1 MKILIMRKLFTA
13 IFMAVALF
21 TAIPS
26 QAQIKFGVKGGLNV
40 TKMSVS
46 SDVYSADNNNGF
58 FIGPTVKFTLPIVG
72 LGIDAAA
79 LYDERKGSLYVE
91 DMVDKRSEN
100 VKFKSIN
107 VPVNLRWNIGLGS
120 LAGVY
125 LAAGPQFGFALG
137 DIGDAWDS
145 SSYKKENMNVSINLG
160 AGLMLLGHL
169 ELGFTY
175 NIQTKDSYTITE
187 YYSGGNL
194 GKELTDIKTNAWQIS
209 AAYYF

>member
-1 MKILIMRKLFTA
+1 MRKFFS
-13 IFMAVALF
+13 IIVMAVALL
-21 TAIPS
+21 TAVPS

-58 FIGPTVKFTLPIVG
+58 FIGPTVKFTLPLVG

-79 LYDERKGSLYVE
+79 LYDQRKGSLVRSDNKAE
-91 DMVDKRSEN
+91 D

-137 DIGDAWDS
+137 DFSDAWDS
-145 SSYKKENMNVSINLG
+145 NFYKKENMNVSINLG
-160 AGLMLLGHL
+160 AGLSLFKHL
-169 ELGFTY
+169 ELGFSY
-175 NIQTKDSYTITE
+175 NIQTKDAYTITE
-187 YYSGGNL
+187 DYAGGSL
-194 GKELTDIKTNAWQIS
+194 GREITDIKTNAWQIS

>member
-1 MKILIMRKLFTA
+1 MKNKRMII
-13 IFMAVALF
+13 AVAVVLMMMA
-21 TAIPS
+21 AIPS
-26 QAQIKFGVKGGLNV
+26 VAQVKFGVKGGLNV

-46 SDVYSADNNNGF
+46 SEVYSADNNNGF

-79 LYDERKGSLYVE
+79 LYDERKGALVRYDNKSE
-91 DMVDKRSEN
+91 D

-120 LAGVY
+120 LAGIY

-137 DIGDAWDS
+137 DFGDAWDS
-145 SSYKKENMNVSINLG
+145 SFYKKENMNVSINLG
-160 AGLMLLGHL
+160 AGLSLLKHL

-175 NIQTKDSYTITE
+175 NIQTKDNYAITE
-187 YYSGGNL
+187 DWAGGNL
-194 GKELTDIKTNAWQIS
+194 GRQVTDIKTNAWQIS

>member
-1 MKILIMRKLFTA
+1 MKNKRLI
-13 IFMAVALF
+13 IAVAVVLMMMA
-21 TAIPS
+21 AIPS
-26 QAQIKFGVKGGLNV
+26 MAQVKFGVKGGLNV

-79 LYDERKGSLYVE
+79 LYDQRKGSLVRF
-91 DMVDKRSEN
+91 DNKSEE

-120 LAGVY
+120 LAGIY
-125 LAAGPQFGFALG
+125 LAAGPQFGFAFG
-137 DIGDAWDS
+137 DFGDAWDS
-145 SSYKKENMNVSINLG
+145 SFYKKENMNVSVNLG
-160 AGLMLLGHL
+160 AGLSLLKHL

-187 YYSGGNL
+187 DYAGGNL
-194 GKELTDIKTNAWQIS
+194 GREVTDIKTNAWQIS

>member
-1 MKILIMRKLFTA
+1 MII
-13 IFMAVALF
+13 AVAVVLMMMA
-21 TAIPS
+21 AIPS
-26 QAQIKFGVKGGLNV
+26 VAQVKFGVKGGLNV

-79 LYDERKGSLYVE
+79 LYDERKGSLVRFDNKSE
-91 DMVDKRSEN
+91 D

-120 LAGVY
+120 LAGIY

-137 DIGDAWDS
+137 DFGDAWDS
-145 SSYKKENMNVSINLG
+145 SFYKKENMNVSVNLG
-160 AGLMLLGHL
+160 AGLSLLKHL

-175 NIQTKDSYTITE
+175 NIQTKDSYAITE
-187 YYSGGNL
+187 DWAGGNL
-194 GKELTDIKTNAWQIS
+194 GLQVTDIKTNAWQIS

>member
-1 MKILIMRKLFTA
+1 MRKLFTA
-13 IFMAVALF
+13 IVMAVALL

-79 LYDERKGSLYVE
+79 LYDQRKGSLVSKNNTSE
-91 DMVDKRSEN
+91 D

-120 LAGVY
+120 LAGIY

-137 DIGDAWDS
+137 DFSDAWDS
-145 SSYKKENMNVSINLG
+145 NFYKKENMNVSINLG
-160 AGLMLLGHL
+160 AGLSLLKHL

-175 NIQTKDSYTITE
+175 NIQTKDTYSITE
-187 YYSGGNL
+187 NYAGGSL
-194 GKELTDIKTNAWQIS
+194 GREITDIKTNAWQVS

>member
-1 MKILIMRKLFTA
+1 MRKLFTA
-13 IFMAVALF
+13 IVVAVALF

-79 LYDERKGSLYVE
+79 LYDQRKGSLVSRNDKSE
-91 DMVDKRSEN
+91 D

-137 DIGDAWDS
+137 DFSDAWDS
-145 SSYKKENMNVSINLG
+145 NFYKKENMNVSINLG
-160 AGLMLLGHL
+160 AGLSLLKHL

-175 NIQTKDSYTITE
+175 NIQTKDTYSITE
-187 YYSGGNL
+187 NYAGGSL
-194 GKELTDIKTNAWQIS
+194 GREITDIKTNAWQIS

>member
-1 MKILIMRKLFTA
+1 MII
-13 IFMAVALF
+13 AVAVVLMMMA
-21 TAIPS
+21 AIPS
-26 QAQIKFGVKGGLNV
+26 VAQVKFGVKGGLNV

-79 LYDERKGSLYVE
+79 LYDQRKGPLVRFDNKSE
-91 DMVDKRSEN
+91 D

-120 LAGVY
+120 LAGIY

-137 DIGDAWDS
+137 DLSDAWDS

-160 AGLMLLGHL
+160 AGLSLLKHL

-175 NIQTKDSYTITE
+175 NIQTKDSYAITE
-187 YYSGGNL
+187 DWAGGNL
-194 GKELTDIKTNAWQIS
+194 GREVTDIKTNAWQIS

>member
-1 MKILIMRKLFTA
+1 MRKLFTA
-13 IFMAVALF
+13 IVMAVALLI
-21 TAIPS
+21 AIPS

-79 LYDERKGSLYVE
+79 LYDQRKGSLVSRNDKSE
-91 DMVDKRSEN
+91 D

-120 LAGVY
+120 LAGIY

-137 DIGDAWDS
+137 DFSDAWDS
-145 SSYKKENMNVSINLG
+145 NFYKKENMNVSINLG
-160 AGLMLLGHL
+160 AGLSLLKHL

-175 NIQTKDSYTITE
+175 NIQTKDTYSITE
-187 YYSGGNL
+187 NYAGGSL
-194 GKELTDIKTNAWQIS
+194 GREITDIKTNAWQIS

>member
-1 MKILIMRKLFTA
+1 MRKLFTS
-13 IFMAVALF
+13 IVMAVALL

-58 FIGPTVKFTLPIVG
+58 FIGPTVKFTLPLVG

-79 LYDERKGSLYVE
+79 LYDQRKGSLVSRNDKSE
-91 DMVDKRSEN
+91 D

-120 LAGVY
+120 LAGIY

-137 DIGDAWDS
+137 DFSDAWDS
-145 SSYKKENMNVSINLG
+145 NSYKKENMNVSINLG
-160 AGLMLLGHL
+160 AGLSLLKHL

-187 YYSGGNL
+187 PGGSL
-194 GKELTDIKTNAWQIS
+194 DREITDIKTNAWQIS

>member
-1 MKILIMRKLFTA
+1 MNKDMKYSSLFSSIAVVLIM
-13 IFMAVALF
+13 MA
-21 TAIPS
+21 AIPS
-26 QAQIKFGVKGGLNV
+26 KAQVKFGVKGGLNV
-40 TKMSVS
+40 THMSVS

-58 FIGPTVKFTLPIVG
+58 FIGPTVKFTLPLVG
-72 LGIDAAA
+72 IGIDAAA
-79 LYDERKGSLYVE
+79 LYDQRKGSLVS
-91 DMVDKRSEN
+91 MNNRSED

-120 LAGVY
+120 LAGIY

-137 DIGDAWDS
+137 DFSDAWDS
-145 SSYKKENMNVSINLG
+145 NFYKKENMNVSINLG
-160 AGLMLLGHL
+160 AGLSLLKHL

-187 YYSGGNL
+187 VYAGSSTDR
-194 GKELTDIKTNAWQIS
+194 EITDIKTNAWQIS

>member
-1 MKILIMRKLFTA
+1 MKNNRMII
-13 IFMAVALF
+13 AVAVVLMMMA
-21 TAIPS
+21 AIPS
-26 QAQIKFGVKGGLNV
+26 VAQVKFGVKGGLNV

-46 SDVYSADNNNGF
+46 SEVYSADNNNGF

-79 LYDERKGSLYVE
+79 LYDERKGSLVRFDNKSE
-91 DMVDKRSEN
+91 D

-120 LAGVY
+120 LAGIY

-137 DIGDAWDS
+137 DFGDAWDS
-145 SSYKKENMNVSINLG
+145 SFYKKENMNVSINLG
-160 AGLMLLGHL
+160 AGLSLLKHL

-175 NIQTKDSYTITE
+175 NIQTKDSYAITE
-187 YYSGGNL
+187 DWAGGNL
-194 GKELTDIKTNAWQIS
+194 GLQVTDIKTNAWQIS

>member
-1 MKILIMRKLFTA
+1 MKSNRLIT
-13 IFMAVALF
+13 AVAALCMMMA
-21 TAIPS
+21 AIPS
-26 QAQIKFGVKGGLNV
+26 MAQVKFGVKGGLNV

-58 FIGPTVKFTLPIVG
+58 FIGPTIKFTLPIVG

-79 LYDERKGSLYVE
+79 LYDERKGSLVRF
-91 DMVDKRSEN
+91 DNKSDD

-120 LAGVY
+120 LAGIY

-137 DIGDAWDS
+137 DFSDTWDS
-145 SSYKKENMNVSINLG
+145 DSYKKENMNVSINVG
-160 AGLMLLGHL
+160 AGLSLLKHL

-187 YYSGGNL
+187 DYAGGNL
-194 GKELTDIKTNAWQIS
+194 GREITNIKTNAWQIS

>member
-1 MKILIMRKLFTA
+1 MKNKRLI
-13 IFMAVALF
+13 IAVAVVLMMMA
-21 TAIPS
+21 AIPS
-26 QAQIKFGVKGGLNV
+26 MAQVKFGVKGGLNV

-79 LYDERKGSLYVE
+79 LYDQRKGSLVRF
-91 DMVDKRSEN
+91 DNKSEE

-120 LAGVY
+120 LAGIY

-137 DIGDAWDS
+137 DFGDAWDS
-145 SSYKKENMNVSINLG
+145 SFYKKENMNVSINLG
-160 AGLMLLGHL
+160 AGLSLLKHL

-175 NIQTKDSYTITE
+175 NIQTKDNYAITE
-187 YYSGGNL
+187 DWAGGNL
-194 GKELTDIKTNAWQIS
+194 GRQVTDIKTNAWQIS

>member
-1 MKILIMRKLFTA
+1 MKNKRMII
-13 IFMAVALF
+13 AVAVVLMMMA
-21 TAIPS
+21 AIPS
-26 QAQIKFGVKGGLNV
+26 VAQVKFGVKGGLNV

-46 SDVYSADNNNGF
+46 SEVYSADNNNGF

-79 LYDERKGSLYVE
+79 LYDERKGALVRYDNKSE
-91 DMVDKRSEN
+91 D

-120 LAGVY
+120 LAGIY

-137 DIGDAWDS
+137 DFGDAWDS
-145 SSYKKENMNVSINLG
+145 SFYKKENMNVSINLG
-160 AGLMLLGHL
+160 AGLSLLKHL

-175 NIQTKDSYTITE
+175 NIQTKDSYAITE
-187 YYSGGNL
+187 DWAGGNL
-194 GKELTDIKTNAWQIS
+194 GLQVTDIKTNAWQIS

>member
-1 MKILIMRKLFTA
+1 MNKDMKYRSLFSSIAVVLIM
-13 IFMAVALF
+13 MA
-21 TAIPS
+21 AIPS
-26 QAQIKFGVKGGLNV
+26 KAQVKFGVKGGLNV
-40 TKMSVS
+40 THMSVS

-58 FIGPTVKFTLPIVG
+58 FIGPTVKFTLPLVG
-72 LGIDAAA
+72 IGIDAAA
-79 LYDERKGSLYVE
+79 LYDQRKGSLVS
-91 DMVDKRSEN
+91 MNNRSED

-120 LAGVY
+120 LAGIY

-137 DIGDAWDS
+137 DFSDAWDS
-145 SSYKKENMNVSINLG
+145 NFYKKENMNVSINLG
-160 AGLMLLGHL
+160 AGLSLLKHL

-187 YYSGGNL
+187 DYAGGNL
-194 GKELTDIKTNAWQIS
+194 GREVTDIKTNAWQIS

>member
-1 MKILIMRKLFTA
+1 MNKDMKYRSLFSSIAVVLIM
-13 IFMAVALF
+13 MA
-21 TAIPS
+21 AIPS
-26 QAQIKFGVKGGLNV
+26 KAQVKFGVKGGLNV
-40 TKMSVS
+40 THMSVS

-58 FIGPTVKFTLPIVG
+58 FIGPTVKFTLPLVG
-72 LGIDAAA
+72 IGIDAAA
-79 LYDERKGSLYVE
+79 LYDQRKGSLVS
-91 DMVDKRSEN
+91 VNNRSED

-120 LAGVY
+120 LAGIY

-137 DIGDAWDS
+137 DFSDAWDS
-145 SSYKKENMNVSINLG
+145 NFYKKENMNVSINLG
-160 AGLMLLGHL
+160 AGLSLLKHL

-187 YYSGGNL
+187 DWAGGNL
-194 GKELTDIKTNAWQIS
+194 GREVTDIKTNAWQIS

>member
-1 MKILIMRKLFTA
+1 
-13 IFMAVALF
+13 MAAALF
-21 TAIPS
+21 TAVPS

-46 SDVYSADNNNGF
+46 SAVYSADNNNGF
-58 FIGPTVKFTLPIVG
+58 FIGPTVKFTLPLVG

-79 LYDERKGSLYVE
+79 LYDQRKGSLVRYDNKAE
-91 DMVDKRSEN
+91 D

-137 DIGDAWDS
+137 DFGDAWKND
-145 SSYKKENMNVSINLG
+145 SYKKENMNVSINLG
-160 AGLMLLGHL
+160 AGLSLFKHL

-175 NIQTKDSYTITE
+175 NIQTKDG
-187 YYSGGNL
+187 YSIAEDYAGGNL
-194 GKELTDIKTNAWQIS
+194 GREITDIKTNAWQIS

>member
-1 MKILIMRKLFTA
+1 MKNKRMII
-13 IFMAVALF
+13 AVAVVLMMMA
-21 TAIPS
+21 AIPS
-26 QAQIKFGVKGGLNV
+26 VAQVKFGVKGGLNV

-79 LYDERKGSLYVE
+79 LYDERKGSLVRFDNKSE
-91 DMVDKRSEN
+91 D

-120 LAGVY
+120 LAGIY
-125 LAAGPQFGFALG
+125 LAAGPQFGFAFG
-137 DIGDAWDS
+137 DFGDAWDS
-145 SSYKKENMNVSINLG
+145 SFYKKENMNVSINLG
-160 AGLMLLGHL
+160 AGLSLLKHL

-175 NIQTKDSYTITE
+175 NIQTKDSYAITE
-187 YYSGGNL
+187 DWAGGNL
-194 GKELTDIKTNAWQIS
+194 GLQVTDIKTNAWQIS

>member
-1 MKILIMRKLFTA
+1 MKNKRLI
-13 IFMAVALF
+13 IAVAVVLMMMA
-21 TAIPS
+21 AIPS
-26 QAQIKFGVKGGLNV
+26 MAQVKFGVKGGLNV

-79 LYDERKGSLYVE
+79 LYDQRKGSLVRF
-91 DMVDKRSEN
+91 DNKSEE

-120 LAGVY
+120 LAGIY

-137 DIGDAWDS
+137 DFSDAWDS
-145 SSYKKENMNVSINLG
+145 SFYKKENMNVSINLG
-160 AGLMLLGHL
+160 AGLSLLKHL

-175 NIQTKDSYTITE
+175 NIQTKDNYAITE
-187 YYSGGNL
+187 DWAGGNL
-194 GKELTDIKTNAWQIS
+194 GREVTDIKTNAWQIS

>member
-1 MKILIMRKLFTA
+1 MRKFFS
-13 IFMAVALF
+13 IIVMAVALL
-21 TAIPS
+21 TAVPS

-58 FIGPTVKFTLPIVG
+58 FIGPTVKFTLPLVG

-79 LYDERKGSLYVE
+79 LYDQRKGSLVRSDNKAE
-91 DMVDKRSEN
+91 D

-120 LAGVY
+120 LAGIY

-137 DIGDAWDS
+137 DFSDAWDS
-145 SSYKKENMNVSINLG
+145 NFYKKENMNVSINLG
-160 AGLMLLGHL
+160 AGLSLFKHL

-175 NIQTKDSYTITE
+175 NIQTKDAYTITE
-187 YYSGGNL
+187 DYAGGSL
-194 GKELTDIKTNAWQIS
+194 GREITDIKTNAWQIS

>member
-13 IFMAVALF
+13 IVMAVALL

-79 LYDERKGSLYVE
+79 LYDQRKGSLVSKNNTSE
-91 DMVDKRSEN
+91 D

-120 LAGVY
+120 LAGIY

-137 DIGDAWDS
+137 DFSDAWDS
-145 SSYKKENMNVSINLG
+145 NFYKKENMNVSINLG
-160 AGLMLLGHL
+160 AGLSLLKHL

-175 NIQTKDSYTITE
+175 NIQTKDTYSITE
-187 YYSGGNL
+187 NYAGGSL
-194 GKELTDIKTNAWQIS
+194 GREITDIKTNAWQIS
-209 AAYYF
+209 AACYF

>member
-1 MKILIMRKLFTA
+1 MII
-13 IFMAVALF
+13 AVAVVLMMMA
-21 TAIPS
+21 AIPS
-26 QAQIKFGVKGGLNV
+26 VAQVKFGVKGGLNV

-79 LYDERKGSLYVE
+79 LYDERKGALVRYDNKSE
-91 DMVDKRSEN
+91 D

-120 LAGVY
+120 LAGIY

-137 DIGDAWDS
+137 DFGDAWDS
-145 SSYKKENMNVSINLG
+145 SFYKKENMNVSINLG
-160 AGLMLLGHL
+160 AGLSLLKHL

-175 NIQTKDSYTITE
+175 NIQTKDSYAITE
-187 YYSGGNL
+187 DWAGGNL
-194 GKELTDIKTNAWQIS
+194 GLQVTDIKTNAWQIS

>member
-1 MKILIMRKLFTA
+1 MRKLFTS
-13 IFMAVALF
+13 IVMAVALL

-79 LYDERKGSLYVE
+79 LYDQRKGSLVSRNDKSE
-91 DMVDKRSEN
+91 D

-120 LAGVY
+120 LAGIY

-137 DIGDAWDS
+137 DFSDAWDS
-145 SSYKKENMNVSINLG
+145 NFYKKENMNVSINLG
-160 AGLMLLGHL
+160 AGLSLLKHL

-175 NIQTKDSYTITE
+175 NIQTKDTYSITE
-187 YYSGGNL
+187 NYAGGSL
-194 GKELTDIKTNAWQIS
+194 GREITDIKTNAWQVS

>member
-1 MKILIMRKLFTA
+1 MRKLFTS
-13 IFMAVALF
+13 IVMAVALL

-79 LYDERKGSLYVE
+79 LYDQRKGSLVSRNDKSE
-91 DMVDKRSEN
+91 D

-120 LAGVY
+120 LAGIY

-137 DIGDAWDS
+137 DFSDAWDS
-145 SSYKKENMNVSINLG
+145 NFYKKENMNVSINLG
-160 AGLMLLGHL
+160 AGLSLLKHL

-175 NIQTKDSYTITE
+175 NIQTKDTYSITE
-187 YYSGGNL
+187 NYAGGSL
-194 GKELTDIKTNAWQIS
+194 GREITDIKTNAWQIS

>member
-1 MKILIMRKLFTA
+1 MKNKRLI
-13 IFMAVALF
+13 IAVAVVLMMMA
-21 TAIPS
+21 AIPS
-26 QAQIKFGVKGGLNV
+26 MAQVKFGVKGGLNV

-79 LYDERKGSLYVE
+79 LYDQRKGSLVSRNDKSE
-91 DMVDKRSEN
+91 D

-120 LAGVY
+120 LAGIY

-137 DIGDAWDS
+137 DFSDAWDS
-145 SSYKKENMNVSINLG
+145 NFYKKENMNVSINLG
-160 AGLMLLGHL
+160 AGLSLLKHL

-175 NIQTKDSYTITE
+175 NIQTKDTYSITE
-187 YYSGGNL
+187 NYAGGSL
-194 GKELTDIKTNAWQIS
+194 GREITDIKTNAWQIS

>member
-1 MKILIMRKLFTA
+1 MRKFFS
-13 IFMAVALF
+13 IIVMAVALL
-21 TAIPS
+21 TAVPS

-58 FIGPTVKFTLPIVG
+58 FIGPTVKFTLPLVG

-79 LYDERKGSLYVE
+79 LYDQRKGSLVRSDNKAE
-91 DMVDKRSEN
+91 D

-120 LAGVY
+120 LAGIY

-137 DIGDAWDS
+137 DFSDAWDS
-145 SSYKKENMNVSINLG
+145 NFYKKENMNVSINLG
-160 AGLMLLGHL
+160 AGLSLFKHL
-169 ELGFTY
+169 ELGFSY
-175 NIQTKDSYTITE
+175 NIQTKDAYTITE
-187 YYSGGNL
+187 DYAGGSL
-194 GKELTDIKTNAWQIS
+194 GREITDIKTNAWQIS

>member
-1 MKILIMRKLFTA
+1 MRKFFS
-13 IFMAVALF
+13 IIVMAVALL
-21 TAIPS
+21 TAVPS

-46 SDVYSADNNNGF
+46 SDVYSADTNNGF
-58 FIGPTVKFTLPIVG
+58 FIGPTVKFTLPLVG

-79 LYDERKGSLYVE
+79 LYDQRKGSLVRSDNKAE
-91 DMVDKRSEN
+91 D

-120 LAGVY
+120 LAGIY

-137 DIGDAWDS
+137 DFSDAWDS
-145 SSYKKENMNVSINLG
+145 NFYKKENMNVSINLG
-160 AGLMLLGHL
+160 AGLSLFKHL
-169 ELGFTY
+169 ELGFSY
-175 NIQTKDSYTITE
+175 NIQTKDAYTITE
-187 YYSGGNL
+187 DYAGGSL
-194 GKELTDIKTNAWQIS
+194 GREITDIKTNAWQIS

>member
-1 MKILIMRKLFTA
+1 MRKLFTA
-13 IFMAVALF
+13 IVMAVALL

-79 LYDERKGSLYVE
+79 LYDQRKGSLVSRNDKSE
-91 DMVDKRSEN
+91 D

-120 LAGVY
+120 LAGIY

-137 DIGDAWDS
+137 DFSDAWDS
-145 SSYKKENMNVSINLG
+145 NFYKKENMNVSINLG
-160 AGLMLLGHL
+160 AGLSLLKHL

-175 NIQTKDSYTITE
+175 NIQTKDTYSITE
-187 YYSGGNL
+187 NYAGGSL
-194 GKELTDIKTNAWQIS
+194 GREITDIKTNAWQVS

>member
-13 IFMAVALF
+13 IVMAVALF

-79 LYDERKGSLYVE
+79 LYDQRKGSLVSRNDKSE
-91 DMVDKRSEN
+91 D

-120 LAGVY
+120 LAGIY

-137 DIGDAWDS
+137 DFSDAWDS
-145 SSYKKENMNVSINLG
+145 NFYKKENMNVSINLG
-160 AGLMLLGHL
+160 AGLSLLKHL

-175 NIQTKDSYTITE
+175 NIQTKDTYSITE
-187 YYSGGNL
+187 NYAGGSL
-194 GKELTDIKTNAWQIS
+194 GREITDIKTNAWQIS

>member
-1 MKILIMRKLFTA
+1 MKNKRLI
-13 IFMAVALF
+13 IAVAVVLMMMA
-21 TAIPS
+21 AIPS
-26 QAQIKFGVKGGLNV
+26 MAQVKFGVKGGLNV

-79 LYDERKGSLYVE
+79 LYDQRKGSLVRF
-91 DMVDKRSEN
+91 DNKSEE

-120 LAGVY
+120 LAGIY

-137 DIGDAWDS
+137 DFSDAWDS

-160 AGLMLLGHL
+160 AGLSLFKHL

-187 YYSGGNL
+187 DWAGGNL
-194 GKELTDIKTNAWQIS
+194 GREVTDIKTNAWQIS

>member
-1 MKILIMRKLFTA
+1 MRKFFS
-13 IFMAVALF
+13 IIVMAVALL
-21 TAIPS
+21 TAVPS

-58 FIGPTVKFTLPIVG
+58 FIGPTVKFTLPLVG

-79 LYDERKGSLYVE
+79 LYDQRKGSLVRSDNKAE
-91 DMVDKRSEN
+91 D

-120 LAGVY
+120 LAAIY

-137 DIGDAWDS
+137 DFSDAWDS
-145 SSYKKENMNVSINLG
+145 NFYKKENMNVSINLG
-160 AGLMLLGHL
+160 AGLSLFKHL

-175 NIQTKDSYTITE
+175 NIQTKDAYTITE
-187 YYSGGNL
+187 DYAGGSL
-194 GKELTDIKTNAWQIS
+194 GREITDIKTNAWQIS

>member
-1 MKILIMRKLFTA
+1 MKNKRLI
-13 IFMAVALF
+13 IAVAVVLMMMA
-21 TAIPS
+21 AIPS
-26 QAQIKFGVKGGLNV
+26 MAQVKFGVKGGLNV

-79 LYDERKGSLYVE
+79 LYDERKGSLVRFDNKSE
-91 DMVDKRSEN
+91 D

-120 LAGVY
+120 LAGIY

-137 DIGDAWDS
+137 DFSDAWDS

-160 AGLMLLGHL
+160 AGLSLFKHL

-187 YYSGGNL
+187 DYAGGNL
-194 GKELTDIKTNAWQIS
+194 GREVTDIKTNAWQIS

>member
-1 MKILIMRKLFTA
+1 MKNKRMII
-13 IFMAVALF
+13 AVAVVLMMMA
-21 TAIPS
+21 AIPS
-26 QAQIKFGVKGGLNV
+26 VAQVKFGVKGGLNV

-46 SDVYSADNNNGF
+46 SEVYSADNNNGF

-79 LYDERKGSLYVE
+79 LYDQRKGSLVRFDNKSE
-91 DMVDKRSEN
+91 D

-120 LAGVY
+120 LAGIY

-137 DIGDAWDS
+137 DFGDAWDS
-145 SSYKKENMNVSINLG
+145 SFYKKENMNVSINLG
-160 AGLMLLGHL
+160 AGLSLLKHL

-175 NIQTKDSYTITE
+175 NIQTKDSYAITE
-187 YYSGGNL
+187 DWAGGNL
-194 GKELTDIKTNAWQIS
+194 GRQVTDIKTNAWQIS

>member
-1 MKILIMRKLFTA
+1 MKNKRMII
-13 IFMAVALF
+13 AVAVVLMMMA
-21 TAIPS
+21 AIPS
-26 QAQIKFGVKGGLNV
+26 VAQVKFGVKGGLNV

-46 SDVYSADNNNGF
+46 SEVYSADNNNGF

-79 LYDERKGSLYVE
+79 LYDERKGALVRYDNKSE
-91 DMVDKRSEN
+91 D

-120 LAGVY
+120 LAGIY

-137 DIGDAWDS
+137 DFGDAWDS
-145 SSYKKENMNVSINLG
+145 SFYKKENMNVSVNLG
-160 AGLMLLGHL
+160 AGLSLLKHL

-175 NIQTKDSYTITE
+175 NIQTKDSYAITE
-187 YYSGGNL
+187 DWAGGNL
-194 GKELTDIKTNAWQIS
+194 GLQVTDIKTNAWQIS